1 MLNQRKMITN
11 IKCKYFSRTGSENNK
26 KKLVSWLDGP
36 INISFH
42 K

>member
-26 KKLVSWLDGP
+26 KNWFPG
-36 INISFH
+36 
-42 K
+42 